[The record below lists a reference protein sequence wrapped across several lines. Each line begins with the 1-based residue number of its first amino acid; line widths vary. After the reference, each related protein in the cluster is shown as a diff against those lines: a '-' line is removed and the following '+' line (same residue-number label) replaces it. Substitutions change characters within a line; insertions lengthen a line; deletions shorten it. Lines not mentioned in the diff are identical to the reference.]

1 VQALELS
8 TADRDGHVIV
18 TVKGE
23 INVLTQRRL
32 DIYLGDV
39 CETGS
44 RVVVD
49 LSGLTFLDASGL
61 GVLLRF
67 WKELNR
73 DGGSLTLAGARYRS
87 ARILWTTGLDK
98 RLALTTDIDQAIA
111 LTERPA
117 AG

>member
-1 VQALELS
+1 MQALELS

-23 INVLTQRRL
+23 INVLTQRHL
-32 DIYLGDV
+32 DVYLSDV
-39 CETGS
+39 CQTGS
-44 RVVVD
+44 QVVVD

-61 GVLLRF
+61 SVLLRF

-73 DGGSLTLAGARYRS
+73 DGGSLTLAGARYGS

-98 RLALTTDIDQAIA
+98 RLSLTTDIDQAIA
-111 LTERPA
+111 LTVRRSAE
-117 AG
+117 